1 MGLISSFAPK
11 AATNGLKAMEKL
23 TELLNRKYQS
33 LQVRSGN
40 HLAHILLT
48 TLVRIPP
55 PWQFAVRNIL
65 FKRFPAL
72 FADNPIYQEWV
83 KANQYFLVNLHPHIE
98 MIDLASTPALQ
109 MPSEKKIAIQIHIF
123 YPELAEELAHY
134 LKDFPT
140 SFDLLI
146 STPDG
151 SNEASIRTSFANLPN
166 LHTLHLCITPNRG
179 RDLAPLLIG
188 FGKQLLEYDYIA
200 HLHTKKSAGTNLI
213 GDAWR
218 QYLYQGLLDCS
229 NGRMTKILGLLDRY
243 GLIYPQKFPLIDVQN
258 CQWGDNYARANAL
271 FETLGIPAP
280 EDGYIEFPV
289 GTMFWANVKALK
301 PLLTHSFAIE
311 DFELESGQTDNTL
324 MHALERSFTHIALSQ
339 GYRIGILPYPSS
351 ASYYP

>member
-1 MGLISSFAPK
+1 MGLISPFAPK

-40 HLAHILLT
+40 HLAHILLS
-48 TLVRIPP
+48 TLVKISP
-55 PWQFAVRNIL
+55 PWQFAVRNTL
-65 FKRFPAL
+65 FSQLPSL
-72 FADNPIYQEWV
+72 FAGNPSYREWV
-83 KANQYFLVNLHPHIE
+83 KANQYFVVNRHPQIE
-98 MIDLASTPALQ
+98 MIDLASAPTPQ
-109 MPSEKKIAIQIHIF
+109 IPSEKKIAIQIHIF

-146 STPDG
+146 STPDVN
-151 SNEASIRTSFANLPN
+151 NEELIRASFTQLPK
-166 LHTLHLCITPNRG
+166 LGALHLRLTPNRG
-179 RDLAPLLIG
+179 RDLAPFLVG

-200 HLHTKKSAGTNLI
+200 HLHTKKSTGTNLI

-229 NGRMTKILGLLDRY
+229 NGRMPKILGLLDQY
-243 GLIYPQKFPLIDVQN
+243 GLIYTQKFPLIDVQN
-258 CQWGDNYARANAL
+258 CQWGNNYVRANNL
-271 FETLGIPAP
+271 FSNLGISAP

-301 PLLTHSFAIE
+301 PLLAHSFELE
-311 DFELESGQTDNTL
+311 DFELEAGQTDNTL
-324 MHALERSFTHIALSQ
+324 MHTLERSFTHIALSQ
-339 GYRIGILPYPSS
+339 GYRIGLLPYPSS
-351 ASYYP
+351 VSYYP

>member
-1 MGLISSFAPK
+1 MGLISPFAPK

-33 LQVRSGN
+33 LQARSGN
-40 HLAHILLT
+40 HLAHVLLT
-48 TLVRIPP
+48 TLVKIPP
-55 PWQFAVRNIL
+55 PWQFAVRNTL
-65 FKRFPAL
+65 FKQLPSL
-72 FADNPIYQEWV
+72 FAGNPSYREWV
-83 KANQYFLVNLHPHIE
+83 KANQYFVVNRHPQIE
-98 MIDLASTPALQ
+98 MIDLASTPAPQ
-109 MPSEKKIAIQIHIF
+109 KPSEKKIAIQIHIF

-146 STPDG
+146 STPDVD
-151 SNEASIRTSFANLPN
+151 NEELIRTSFAQLPK
-166 LHTLHLCITPNRG
+166 LGALHLRLTPNRG
-179 RDLAPLLIG
+179 RDLAPFLVG
-188 FGKQLLEYDYIA
+188 FGNQLLEYDYIA
-200 HLHTKKSAGTNLI
+200 HLHTKKSTGTNLI

-258 CQWGDNYARANAL
+258 CQWGDNYAKANAL
-271 FETLGIPAP
+271 FGTLGIPAP

-301 PLLTHSFAIE
+301 PILEHPLAVE
-311 DFELESGQTDNTL
+311 DFEPETGQTDNTL

-339 GYRIGILPYPSS
+339 GYQIGILPYPSS
-351 ASYYP
+351 ISYYP